1 MFSFHKNLVQTQ
13 SFSTVVQTAKNN
25 IDLMSDDQNDIFHL
39 FFLSLKGILDL
50 DLEQIETYL
59 STIKLKDL
67 NLMGSGA
74 SAKIASG

>member
-25 IDLMSDDQNDIFHL
+25 IDLMSDDQNDIFHS
-39 FFLSLKGILDL
+39 FFQSLKGILDL

-59 STIKLKDL
+59 STTKLKHR
-67 NLMGSGA
+67 NLLGSGA
-74 SAKIASG
+74 SAKVASG